1 MGLKVARE
9 AAVAL
14 FFLALAIAFTWP
26 MAAHLDTTLSD
37 IGDPLLN
44 SFILDWDLHSF
55 LRHGFEAPILYPG
68 KHALAYSENMLGVA
82 LLVAPFASLPPLA
95 LHNIAM
101 LLGFALSGYG
111 AFVLARLFTRATIP
125 SLVAGV
131 LYAFVPFKW
140 DHLSHVQIISSEW
153 LPLMLAALIFYRR
166 GPSTF
171 RAALFAGAFLM
182 NGLTNVYWLLFGGT
196 AIAITLIFFA
206 AFDGFLHYKRALI
219 ATAIVCCALVP
230 VLIPYQLVAH
240 EYGMTRR
247 SGESLAA
254 SANALDW
261 FVASGRSAVWRH
273 VAPDAWR
280 HAERAV
286 FPGLLMIV
294 LPLLAL
300 YRPSPLH
307 PLSPL
312 ARGEGTGLLAV
323 IAFRGYD
330 VPMMLLAVGAI
341 VYYRAKWRAAIL
353 RSRFT
358 IEEWAVALWIFIGV
372 LGSFGERAFFHSF
385 LFRVVEPFRASRVP
399 ARWAMIAYVGLAIW
413 AAIGAARFR
422 RFAIVI
428 LALAIVDVAPVIAWQ
443 SYTPQHVELYR
454 WIAATKP
461 RAIAEVPMVGRFG
474 LEGEYVYAE
483 TIHGVP
489 NFCGTSG
496 FEPPVHRMLW
506 PIEYRAG
513 FAEQLAKYGCELVIV
528 HRSEPDARAF
538 DARQP
543 CLQFERR
550 FGEDEVYS
558 VTCGNRQRASR
569 MSSSASATF
578 ASSGTSQFASHI
590 GFTYGS
596 TASAETR

>member
-1 MGLKVARE
+1 MDRHPGGLGLKIARE

-26 MAAHLDTTLSD
+26 MVLHLDTTLSD

-55 LRHGFEAPILYPG
+55 VHHGFEAPILYPG

-82 LLVAPFASLPPLA
+82 LLMLPFAWLAPPA
-95 LHNIAM
+95 VHNIAM
-101 LLGFALSGYG
+101 LAGFALSGYG
-111 AFVLARLFTRATIP
+111 AFVLARLLTRATTP

-153 LPLMLAALIFYRR
+153 LPLLLAALIFYRR
-166 GPSTF
+166 SPSRI
-171 RAALFAGAFLM
+171 RAALFGAAFLM
-182 NGLTNVYWLLFGGT
+182 NGLTNVYWLLFGSV
-196 AIAITLIFFA
+196 AIAITMMFFA
-206 AFDGFLHYKRALI
+206 AFDGWRTYARALI
-219 ATAIVCCALVP
+219 ALGIAALILVP
-230 VLIPYQLVAH
+230 VLVPYQLVAH

-247 SGESLAA
+247 SGESLAS
-254 SANALDW
+254 SANLLDW
-261 FVASGRSAVWRH
+261 FVASGRSAVWGRL
-273 VAPDAWR
+273 APESWR

-286 FPGLLMIV
+286 FPGLLMIA

-300 YRPSPLH
+300 FTRN
-307 PLSPL
+307 
-312 ARGEGTGLLAV
+312 AGESKRRSRMVAM
-323 IAFRGYD
+323 IAFRGFD
-330 VPMMLLAVGAI
+330 VPMMLLAIGAI
-341 VYYRAKWRAAIL
+341 VYYRSRWRAAIE

-358 IEEWAVALWIFIGV
+358 IEEWSVALWIFIGI

-399 ARWAMIAYVGLAIW
+399 ARWAMIAYVGLAVF
-413 AAIGAARFR
+413 AAIGAARFN
-422 RFAIVI
+422 RFAIVV
-428 LALAIVDVAPVIAWQ
+428 LAVAIVDVAPVIAWQ
-443 SYTPQHVELYR
+443 SYTPRHVELYR

-461 RAIAEVPMVGRFG
+461 RAIAEVPMLGRFG
-474 LEGEYVYAE
+474 LEAEYVYAE

-506 PIEYRAG
+506 PLQYRAG
-513 FAEQLAKYGCELVIV
+513 FAAQLARYGCELVIV
-528 HRSEPDARAF
+528 HRGEPEARQF

-543 CLQFERR
+543 GLQFVRS
-550 FGEDEVYS
+550 FGDDDVYRLS
-558 VTCGNRQRASR
+558 PARGVTPKLAGI
-569 MSSSASATF
+569 AT
-578 ASSGTSQFASHI
+578 APPARLHQP
-590 GFTYGS
+590 
-596 TASAETR
+596 R